1 MAPKRL
7 VHHLRSYRKS
17 IGLSQH
23 ELASLL
29 GCRSGAKVSR
39 YEHFKRVPSIQ
50 AGIAYEV
57 IFHERLRSLF
67 PGMYAKVEGNV
78 ARHAKKLLERQRAQ
92 PKKSEEAK
100 VALLRSLAGTSEERS

>member
-39 YEHFKRVPSIQ
+39 YEHFQRVPSIQ
-50 AGIAYEV
+50 TGIAYEV
-57 IFHERLRSLF
+57 IFHEHLRSLF
-67 PGMYAKVEGNV
+67 PGMYAKVESNV
-78 ARHAKKLLERQRAQ
+78 ARHARKLLEGRRAQ
-92 PKKSEEAK
+92 PKRSEEAK
-100 VALLRSLAGTSEERS
+100 LALLRSLAGTPEEHA